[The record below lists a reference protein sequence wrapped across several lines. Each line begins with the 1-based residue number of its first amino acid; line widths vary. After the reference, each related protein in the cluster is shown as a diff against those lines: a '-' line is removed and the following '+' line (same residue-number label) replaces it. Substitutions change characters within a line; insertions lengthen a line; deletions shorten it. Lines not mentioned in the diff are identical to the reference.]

1 MYQHGNLIKYISA
14 NNLSALTLMEIKGS
28 VKHHN
33 AANSHL
39 IFWEP
44 VSLFI
49 GLLILLSLIPKIGG
63 KVQNGFMRN
72 FNSQMKSPC
81 TRCEFFSNNP
91 YIRCAAQPIIVLTE
105 QATDCPDYRLDEEKS
120 FI

>member
-1 MYQHGNLIKYISA
+1 
-14 NNLSALTLMEIKGS
+14 MEIKGS

-91 YIRCAAQPIIVLTE
+91 YIKCAAQPIIVLTE
-105 QATDCPDYRLDEEKS
+105 QATDCPDYRLDEQKP